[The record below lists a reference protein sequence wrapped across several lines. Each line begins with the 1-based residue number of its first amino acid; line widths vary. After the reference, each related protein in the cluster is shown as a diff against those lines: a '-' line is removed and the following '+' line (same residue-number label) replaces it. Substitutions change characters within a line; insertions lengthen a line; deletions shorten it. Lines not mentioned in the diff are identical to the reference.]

1 MRISDWS
8 SYVCSSDLGLGWGVG
23 ASFVNNRARQ
33 DREYGYGPLRAV
45 LPGVTN
51 RITEVTGY
59 AEATVEIMPDL
70 IAAGGLRLSH
80 ARLGG
85 EAEGVSFALAEAKR
99 AATASRHETDLLPT
113 LSLLATPPH
122 NVRGYA
128 RSPEVF
134 RPGGL
139 HVDGHFRRGN
149 RKTDEK
155 G

>member
-70 IAAGGLRLSH
+70 IASGGLRLPH
-80 ARLGG
+80 ARMGG
-85 EAEGVSFALAEAKR
+85 EAEGVSLALAEANR
-99 AATASRHETDLLPT
+99 ETPASRNEPALLPS
-113 LSLLATPPH
+113 LSLLATPPD
-122 NVRGYA
+122 NVRV
-128 RSPEVF
+128 RKSTSLNHSPYCATGM
-134 RPGGL
+134 P
-139 HVDGHFRRGN
+139 
-149 RKTDEK
+149 T
-155 G
+155 